1 MYSLVVFAGAISAGM
16 AWAIGAQDV
25 AAMATAVGSKALTVK
40 QAIIFGSICEFI
52 GSLMGGSVCET
63 ITSGI
68 AHPDSFASPLLY
80 MKLMLAVLCGAF
92 VWLAVATYLEVPVST
107 THALIGSLIGLC
119 WHLGRGAALNFY
131 TLGKLAVTWVVSP
144 VMAAAL
150 AYVAYSLLAR
160 FVLHA
165 ANPRAQVARFL
176 PWMYGASFSI
186 FFVTLVHSVA
196 THTWHRHRAE
206 VMMFALLLCVLTST
220 VLRSSTHL
228 TALASGRATLSQ
240 TIAVMA
246 PCDMSSSVR
255 RLIPLSIQQ
264 ACLACWRSLNSATPA
279 SAAAVVADK
288 VEPEVEISAP
298 IAEIVKDHT
307 PAVIELTE
315 ANDANT
321 SIAVDEVVMESS
333 SPASDPI
340 SELIEVESSFINLL
354 CLSACAVALAHG
366 SNDVSNAVAPFAA
379 ILKSYQ
385 KHIGA
390 LQSQSSALGAGDT
403 PFWVLICGGVGICI
417 GLATYG
423 WRVMATVG
431 EKITKLSHSR
441 GFVAQMSTAFLVLG
455 ATVVGLSVSTTQV
468 LVGSITG
475 VALADRD
482 KEKNTDKSTAEVSPP
497 LNAALIKKIAL
508 SWFITMPASAL
519 CSALIYN
526 FLPY

>member
-1 MYSLVVFAGAISAGM
+1 
-16 AWAIGAQDV
+16 
-25 AAMATAVGSKALTVK
+25 
-40 QAIIFGSICEFI
+40 
-52 GSLMGGSVCET
+52 
-63 ITSGI
+63 
-68 AHPDSFASPLLY
+68 
-80 MKLMLAVLCGAF
+80 
-92 VWLAVATYLEVPVST
+92 
-107 THALIGSLIGLC
+107 
-119 WHLGRGAALNFY
+119 
-131 TLGKLAVTWVVSP
+131 
-144 VMAAAL
+144 
-150 AYVAYSLLAR
+150 
-160 FVLHA
+160 
-165 ANPRAQVARFL
+165 
-176 PWMYGASFSI
+176 
-186 FFVTLVHSVA
+186 
-196 THTWHRHRAE
+196 
-206 VMMFALLLCVLTST
+206 MMFALLLCVLTST

-423 WRVMATVG
+423 WRVRFFYP
-431 EKITKLSHSR
+431 LSFTFCFIAFQTLIHSSLIR
-441 GFVAQMSTAFLVLG
+441 SWRRLARRLPNCRIRAASLHRCLPPFWCWALLLWVSVYRPLKCWLV
-455 ATVVGLSVSTTQV
+455 VS
-468 LVGSITG
+468 LVS
-475 VALADRD
+475 R
-482 KEKNTDKSTAEVSPP
+482 
-497 LNAALIKKIAL
+497 
-508 SWFITMPASAL
+508 
-519 CSALIYN
+519 
-526 FLPY
+526 